1 MQLRS
6 LRLSA
11 SALLVLAAA
20 LLIGLLA
27 DALLL
32 CLLLAAFLS
41 LGWHYRNL
49 YRLGRYLLHSR
60 RFVPPEGQGSWAL
73 IYDGIYK
80 LHQRHLRRRHELGEL
95 IRHFREGAE
104 AMPDGVLVVGAHHS
118 ILWSNGMARRLLG
131 LRWPDDQNQRLDN
144 LIRSPEFKQ
153 FLHLDDHAEPLLLDS
168 PVMAGHILEL
178 RLMPYG
184 NQQRLLVL
192 RDITRVRKLERVRE
206 DFIANVSHEL
216 RTPLTVLKGY
226 LELCG
231 PLEEE
236 TEVGA
241 ETVSE
246 LSNASLPPLPLAA
259 WRMMSEQCQRMDS
272 LVAQLSELST
282 IEAHASVDFSHIID
296 VPALLALL
304 AEEARLLCAE
314 RRLTLQFEINPSL
327 RMNGDARQMRSA
339 FSNLITN
346 AIKYTN
352 DGGRIEVSWQPSR
365 RGGLFLVRDN
375 GEGIAAEHLHRLTER
390 FYRVDQA
397 RTRKTG
403 GSGLG
408 LAIVKH
414 ALANHQ
420 SRLEV
425 ESSLGQGSCFSFVI
439 PPLLLLDG
447 GH

>member
-1 MQLRS
+1 
-6 LRLSA
+6 
-11 SALLVLAAA
+11 
-20 LLIGLLA
+20 
-27 DALLL
+27 
-32 CLLLAAFLS
+32 
-41 LGWHYRNL
+41 
-49 YRLGRYLLHSR
+49 
-60 RFVPPEGQGSWAL
+60 
-73 IYDGIYK
+73 
-80 LHQRHLRRRHELGEL
+80 
-95 IRHFREGAE
+95 
-104 AMPDGVLVVGAHHS
+104 
-118 ILWSNGMARRLLG
+118 MARRLLG

-153 FLHLDDHAEPLLLDS
+153 FLHLDDRPEPLLLDS

-231 PLEEE
+231 PLDEEE
-236 TEVGA
+236 SGA
-241 ETVSE
+241 DSH
-246 LSNASLPPLPLAA
+246 LPPLPLAA

-304 AEEARLLCAE
+304 AEEARLLCAT
-314 RRLTLQFEINPSL
+314 RRLTLQFDIAPEL

-346 AIKYTN
+346 AIKYTA